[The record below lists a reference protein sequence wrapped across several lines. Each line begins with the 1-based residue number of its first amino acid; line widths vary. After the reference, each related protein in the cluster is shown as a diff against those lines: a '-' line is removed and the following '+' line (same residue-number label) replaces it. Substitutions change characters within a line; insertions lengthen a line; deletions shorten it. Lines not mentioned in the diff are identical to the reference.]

1 MHNVHSCVMGGSKW
15 DSSKG
20 LLFCFNDL
28 LFHLVLKIRME
39 DLSRYFFFR
48 RCTCWQSIPWVMI
61 FNVLH
66 HLQLSYWIFLFIII
80 MEFFIYLKNIFLQR
94 CHTDVVHLVS
104 VEREKKG
111 MKEKIKMNKSWSVS
125 KIRSTTCLQSF
136 SHFDLMWLEIQ
147 MMSSAFFIQYQDF
160 SRPIHLS
167 INTAN
172 VCRFNFFFSFSLQ
185 FFHYQTCQ
193 TYISTIV
200 FQYLIIGGTGKR
212 RPFNFSP
219 YTMLNGSL
227 QLEGGCQDYT
237 KN

>member
-48 RCTCWQSIPWVMI
+48 RCTCWQSIPWVMT

-104 VEREKKG
+104 VEREKKRNER
-111 MKEKIKMNKSWSVS
+111 KNKKWISRDQCQRFDQQHVS
-125 KIRSTTCLQSF
+125 NLSLILTLC
-136 SHFDLMWLEIQ
+136 DLKYKWWVV
-147 MMSSAFFIQYQDF
+147 
-160 SRPIHLS
+160 H
-167 INTAN
+167 
-172 VCRFNFFFSFSLQ
+172 FSFNIKTSVGQ
-185 FFHYQTCQ
+185 F
-193 TYISTIV
+193 IS
-200 FQYLIIGGTGKR
+200 Q
-212 RPFNFSP
+212 
-219 YTMLNGSL
+219 
-227 QLEGGCQDYT
+227 
-237 KN
+237 